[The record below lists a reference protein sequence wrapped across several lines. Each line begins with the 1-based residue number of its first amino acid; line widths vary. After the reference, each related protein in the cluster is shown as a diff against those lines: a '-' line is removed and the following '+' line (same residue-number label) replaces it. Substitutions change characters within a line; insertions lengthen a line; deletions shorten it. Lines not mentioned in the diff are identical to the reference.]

1 MRNFYIYN
9 TRRTSR
15 TFSMFENI
23 KLKEATIKFPSKK
36 KFEPFYAYIVNH
48 KLQKTLNLDK

>member
-15 TFSMFENI
+15 TFGMFENI

-36 KFEPFYAYIVNH
+36 KLPFYAYIVNH
-48 KLQKTLNLDK
+48 KLQKALNLDK